1 MDSTGGLDRKL
12 TLDEYL
18 YELNNPDNKQPSKT
32 NVDDPLYSRKYA
44 HTMVPLI
51 CYRLRPTGWE
61 KVNVEQDN
69 NRRAVF
75 FGWNNITEY
84 ERKGIADVKQYLR
97 NVKKLEVP
105 ETFSDRNVLKF
116 VQANFFQIDKAGDK
130 LALHFVWL
138 QGLPREP
145 KLNKYTIKL
154 LQSGTFYIFGRDKF
168 YRPCLVMDCR
178 KLAELAKTDPEC
190 VTEE

>member
-1 MDSTGGLDRKL
+1 
-12 TLDEYL
+12 
-18 YELNNPDNKQPSKT
+18 
-32 NVDDPLYSRKYA
+32 
-44 HTMVPLI
+44 
-51 CYRLRPTGWE
+51 
-61 KVNVEQDN
+61 
-69 NRRAVF
+69 
-75 FGWNNITEY
+75 
-84 ERKGIADVKQYLR
+84 
-97 NVKKLEVP
+97 VP